1 MAAKRVGD
9 IIEAV
14 LQEKLLND
22 NGELPP
28 WSSPAWKKVT
38 DLLNSSERYQN
49 IIKRDYLYT
58 LLKNKRYELLSQIRK
73 RMNIVIPMPE
83 SQVLYYESDETTLD
97 DKNESDMN
105 GNLYFIFILCF
116 I

>member
-49 IIKRDYLYT
+49 IINRDYLYT
-58 LLKNKRYELLSQIRK
+58 LLKNNRYELLSQIRK
-73 RMNIVIPMPE
+73 RMNIVMPE
-83 SQVLYYESDETTLD
+83 SQELYYESDEMTLD
-97 DKNESDMN
+97 DNNESDMN
-105 GNLYFIFILCF
+105 GNL
-116 I
+116 

>member
-49 IIKRDYLYT
+49 IINRDYLYT
-58 LLKNKRYELLSQIRK
+58 LLKNNRYELLSQIRK
-73 RMNIVIPMPE
+73 RMNIVMPE
-83 SQVLYYESDETTLD
+83 PQELYYESDEMTLD
-97 DKNESDMN
+97 SNNESDMS
-105 GNLYFIFILCF
+105 GNLYFIFILYF